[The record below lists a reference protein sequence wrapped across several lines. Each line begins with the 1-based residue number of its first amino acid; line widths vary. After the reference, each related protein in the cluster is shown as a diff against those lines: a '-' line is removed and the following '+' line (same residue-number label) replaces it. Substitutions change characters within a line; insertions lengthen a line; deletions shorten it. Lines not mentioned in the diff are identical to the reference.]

1 MIYNKCS
8 LDSLDSKVRELIQ
21 SFGIKLISYKQ
32 AHSLGISKQELPSDL
47 SAGAYVCYMDII
59 AYNSTPPIGFE
70 DINRT
75 ILHEIVH
82 WTGHGDR
89 LKRKPIQLGQRML
102 YAANSMDELHTEEAI
117 AEIGMYRLA
126 VYLGLEKD
134 DKYLDLM
141 IHYLSRYELAHIDVA
156 CREATKAVNFIVEQ
170 MERKAA

>member
-1 MIYNKCS
+1 MKPTVNLNSIHPAV
-8 LDSLDSKVRELIQ
+8 LELIQ
-21 SFGIKLISYKQ
+21 S
-32 AHSLGISKQELPSDL
+32 LGITLITYRHAYTLGVSRDELPNW
-47 SAGAYVCYMDII
+47 SAGAYICYMDLI
-59 AYNSTPPIGFE
+59 AYNPNPPDGFE

-75 ILHEIVH
+75 ILHEIIH

-102 YAANSMDELHTEEAI
+102 YAANSVDELHTEEAI

-126 VYLGLEKD
+126 VYLGLEKE

-156 CREATKAVNFIVEQ
+156 CREATRAVNFVVEQ